1 MGKSWDTKKI
11 HDFIETFENAAHN
24 YMEGIGYLQSGYEKY
39 QNNETFVGG
48 GAEATKRFIGT
59 KQSEFNRQQYELS
72 KEMIKRYVDL
82 DETFKAMVDPADDAK
97 IDTDVV
103 ARTKT
108 RFQRQLEEYE
118 SLAFAIQQKT
128 MEDVDKFRKYCGD
141 IEEVYVR
148 DTLADYDEFCGT
160 GGFLY
165 DCIKKVE
172 EFDDKACNRL
182 FNSGI
187 KDAIQGHIEEI
198 SGKAAGLDS
207 IHSHAVDIDKHTLS
221 LVALGTDATLNSINL
236 APRLMASNRISLVS
250 PRYKT
255 PRKWS
260 LVKKKFSID
269 NIKSNAEI
277 NEVKYIE
284 SMEKL
289 YGFSKEESKLFNDAY
304 LKHCEHYKDAEK
316 TGNREKA
323 DSFYT
328 ALACL
333 FTQYSAD
340 SWQFKLM
347 GNNKMSPSEAVA
359 YFDAIGADG
368 KALYDAVNNQHNTCK
383 KNEKRDFAHECAIY
397 SVMADDNIYKGAAT
411 LDDNVGELVGFKGDV
426 YSGSMGGDDK
436 MSDVSAYNI
445 YYRMKK
451 SEDGDIWNTMVEYNI
466 DVCDGSI
473 NEATEFLQNMGYGN
487 AKIGM
492 TVLKTKLNYKT
503 ASALLITATSKTNL
517 TKVKKTKEEFLD
529 YIADE
534 SGIDWK

>member
-59 KQSEFNRQQYELS
+59 KQSEFNRQQYKLS

-82 DETFKAMVDPADDAK
+82 DDTFKTMVDPADDAK

-172 EFDDKACNRL
+172 EFDDEASNRL

-198 SGKAAGLDS
+198 SDKAAGLDS
-207 IHSHAVDIDKHTLS
+207 IHSHAVDIDKQTVR
-221 LVALGTDATLNSINL
+221 LVALGASVGAAGVANTLVTKQGSQNITLEKCAANNLSVAPMNIPIGNMYIQKKLQKRINKAKENYENEYKYNQSQNAGKTLAELQALNTPEANLPDYTETIDKWVAEQEKYFDPMYKTSRHTGGGKGQFTLKFIEKVQTEGDMDIKQQACWDKAFPNISYPPATGQPYFIYHGQVMDPATLGNVVYAYVGAKYYPDEMLRFGGGAVQTKRRDSSDLPYIFSIPDYGEMPEDVEAINL
-236 APRLMASNRISLVS
+236 GLEW
-250 PRYKT
+250 
-255 PRKWS
+255 RKEG
-260 LVKKKFSID
+260 FPD
-269 NIKSNAEI
+269 
-277 NEVKYIE
+277 
-284 SMEKL
+284 EK
-289 YGFSKEESKLFNDAY
+289 
-304 LKHCEHYKDAEK
+304 
-316 TGNREKA
+316 
-323 DSFYT
+323 
-328 ALACL
+328 
-333 FTQYSAD
+333 
-340 SWQFKLM
+340 
-347 GNNKMSPSEAVA
+347 
-359 YFDAIGADG
+359 
-368 KALYDAVNNQHNTCK
+368 
-383 KNEKRDFAHECAIY
+383 
-397 SVMADDNIYKGAAT
+397 
-411 LDDNVGELVGFKGDV
+411 
-426 YSGSMGGDDK
+426 
-436 MSDVSAYNI
+436 
-445 YYRMKK
+445 
-451 SEDGDIWNTMVEYNI
+451 
-466 DVCDGSI
+466 
-473 NEATEFLQNMGYGN
+473 
-487 AKIGM
+487 
-492 TVLKTKLNYKT
+492 
-503 ASALLITATSKTNL
+503 
-517 TKVKKTKEEFLD
+517 
-529 YIADE
+529 
-534 SGIDWK
+534 

>member
-1 MGKSWDTKKI
+1 MGICWDTKKVN
-11 HDFIETFENAAHN
+11 DFIEHFEHAVHN
-24 YMEGIGYLQSGYEKY
+24 YMEPLAAAHAAYEKY
-39 QNNETFVGG
+39 ENNETFVGQA
-48 GAEATKRFIGT
+48 AETSKTFIGM
-59 KQSEFNRQQYELS
+59 KQKEFNRQQYMLS
-72 KEMIKRYVDL
+72 KEMLKKYTDL
-82 DETFKAMVDPADDAK
+82 DETFKVMVDPVADAR

-103 ARTKT
+103 KKVQA
-108 RFQRQLEEYE
+108 RFQGQLEGLER
-118 SLAFAIQQKT
+118 SGFNIQQKS
-128 MEDVDKFRKYCGD
+128 MDVYDRLSKYGCGV
-141 IEEVYVR
+141 EEVYFRNTIVKY
-148 DTLADYDEFCGT
+148 DDYCGI
-160 GGFLY
+160 GGFLH
-165 DCIKKVE
+165 DCIKKME
-172 EFDDKACNRL
+172 EFDDEANRRVV
-182 FNSGI
+182 NSGL
-187 KDAIQGHIEEI
+187 KDAIIEHIDEVSE
-198 SGKAAGLDS
+198 KTAGLDS
-207 IHSHAVDIDKHTLS
+207 INSQAIEIDKHTLS
-221 LVALGTDATLNSINL
+221 LVALGTGATLNSINL

-269 NIKSNAEI
+269 NIKSNVEI
-277 NEVKYIE
+277 NEVKYLE

-304 LKHCEHYKDAEK
+304 LKHCENYKDAEK

-347 GNNKMSPSEAVA
+347 GNNKMAPSEAVA
-359 YFDAIGADG
+359 YFDSIGVDG

-426 YSGSMGGDDK
+426 YSGSMGDDDK

-466 DVCDGSI
+466 DVCEGSV